1 MEECVDEFYLSA
13 LSDHDQPFPISDQT
27 YAEELHLQEVLMSCI
42 LSSLPN
48 HQTLPPPKYPT
59 GEVGES
65 SGSHVCMEE
74 KPSEDMFKN
83 INTPSCAAHSFC
95 HDMSHVFKDCSAL
108 PIDSSPSVEPGDSSK
123 SSLCGICFEP
133 KSHDEIFLT
142 KACEHVFCMDC
153 MGSYVASR
161 IQDNATDVL
170 CPDPNCDERLKME
183 NCHPILAKE
192 VFDRWGDA
200 LCESVILGSAKFYC
214 PFKDCSA
221 LLLDEG
227 VVFEE
232 SECPHCHRLF
242 CAKCKV
248 PWHPGIG
255 CEEYQ
260 RLGVDERGRE
270 DIMLKT
276 LAKECRWQRCVKCGF
291 YVEKTQGCTYMLC
304 RCGYGFCYGCG
315 DQLMA
320 HYCVKCNL

>member
-48 HQTLPPPKYPT
+48 HQTLPPPKSPT
-59 GEVGES
+59 REVGES

-74 KPSEDMFKN
+74 KPLEDMFKN

-95 HDMSHVFKDCSAL
+95 HGVSHVFKDCSAL
-108 PIDSSPSVEPGDSSK
+108 PIDSSPSVELGDSSK

-133 KSHDEIFLT
+133 KSQDEIFLT
-142 KACEHVFCMDC
+142 KTCEHVFCMEC

-170 CPDPNCDERLKME
+170 CPDPNCDERLEME
-183 NCHPILAKE
+183 NCRPILPKE

-200 LCESVILGSAKFYC
+200 LCESVILGSVKFYC

-221 LLLDEG
+221 LLIDEG

-242 CAKCKV
+242 CAKRKTCL
-248 PWHPGIG
+248 GIRG
-255 CEEYQ
+255 SGARSIRGSEWMRGGGRTSCLK
-260 RLGVDERGRE
+260 RLRKSAGGRGASNAGSMWRRHRVVLTCCAALDVEDLQELLGRE
-270 DIMLKT
+270 DSKKT
-276 LAKECRWQRCVKCGF
+276 CR
-291 YVEKTQGCTYMLC
+291 
-304 RCGYGFCYGCG
+304 
-315 DQLMA
+315 
-320 HYCVKCNL
+320 